1 MSPADQHDDGRR
13 QGSYTLIFLNSIPG
27 KALSPE
33 VVKHHA
39 AHLAELDNS
48 GKLVLAGP
56 IPERAVSSCFAPR
69 AWPKRKRSPR
79 KTRWCGAHIRP
90 TSSAP
95 SS

>member
-56 IPERAVSSCFAPR
+56 IPERADGLIVLR
-69 AWPKRKRSPR
+69 ATSLAEA
-79 KTRWCGAHIRP
+79 KTIAEEDPMVRGSYQ
-90 TSSAP
+90 TYELGT
-95 SS
+95 